1 MNTNNEPT
9 LENVNLDFLNK
20 KAIHSFTPFT
30 LLDYPDKSA
39 CILWFAGCNMKCDY
53 CYNPEIVFGK
63 GSFYFSEIISLL
75 KSRRNLLDAVVL
87 SGGEC
92 LIHKDIIPFI
102 KLVKSLGFL
111 IKVDTNG
118 SQPKVLEK
126 LIEEQLIDYVA
137 LAVLERGVV
146 KKGVLELL
154 QQLQSWQ
161 IPVALATNSPGSLMN
176 TVLDKLQIRP
186 YFQALC
192 SIELVTQGKPKP
204 EIYHLAAS
212 KLGVASEHCLVFED
226 SVTGLTAAKA
236 AGMKVVALPAE
247 HHWHRAEYD
256 QAESRLKCFSD
267 IQPEHF
273 RAWGFEQR

>member
-1 MNTNNEPT
+1 VNTNNEPT

-63 GSFYFSEIISLL
+63 GAFYFSEIISFL
-75 KSRRNLLDAVVL
+75 KSRSNLLDAVVF

-126 LIEEQLIDYVA
+126 LIEEQLIDYAA
-137 LAVLERGVV
+137 LDF
-146 KKGVLELL
+146 KGPKEKFFAITKSDFYTQFLSCLELL
-154 QQLQSWQ
+154 QASSIPFEVRTTYHSSLLNPEDIAAMQNVLLELGYDKNYYIQNFRNYQNTIAPLPDSQS
-161 IPVALATNSPGSLMN
+161 ISEK
-176 TVLDKLQIRP
+176 DIR
-186 YFQALC
+186 QNMTK
-192 SIELVTQGKPKP
+192 I
-204 EIYHLAAS
+204 I
-212 KLGVASEHCLVFED
+212 
-226 SVTGLTAAKA
+226 
-236 AGMKVVALPAE
+236 
-247 HHWHRAEYD
+247 
-256 QAESRLKCFSD
+256 
-267 IQPEHF
+267 F
-273 RAWGFEQR
+273 R

>member
-63 GSFYFSEIISLL
+63 GMFYFSEIYSFL
-75 KSRRNLLDAVVL
+75 KSRKNLLDAVVL

-126 LIEEQLIDYVA
+126 LIEENLIDYVA
-137 LAVLERGVV
+137 LDF
-146 KKGVLELL
+146 KGPKEKFFTITKSDFYTQFLSCLELL
-154 QQLQSWQ
+154 QASSIPFEVRTTYHSSLLNPEDITAIQDVLLELGYDKNYYIQNFRNYQNTIAPLPDSQS
-161 IPVALATNSPGSLMN
+161 I
-176 TVLDKLQIRP
+176 
-186 YFQALC
+186 
-192 SIELVTQGKPKP
+192 
-204 EIYHLAAS
+204 
-212 KLGVASEHCLVFED
+212 SE
-226 SVTGLTAAKA
+226 K
-236 AGMKVVALPAE
+236 
-247 HHWHRAEYD
+247 
-256 QAESRLKCFSD
+256 D
-267 IQPEHF
+267 IHQNMTKIIF
-273 RAWGFEQR
+273 R

>member
-63 GSFYFSEIISLL
+63 GAFYFSEIISFL
-75 KSRRNLLDAVVL
+75 KSRSNLLDAVVF

-137 LAVLERGVV
+137 LDF
-146 KKGVLELL
+146 KGPKEKFFAITKSDFYTQFLSCLELL
-154 QQLQSWQ
+154 QASSIPFEVRTTYHSSLLNPEDIAAMQNVLLELGYDKNYYIQNFRNYQNTIAPLPDSQS
-161 IPVALATNSPGSLMN
+161 I
-176 TVLDKLQIRP
+176 
-186 YFQALC
+186 
-192 SIELVTQGKPKP
+192 
-204 EIYHLAAS
+204 
-212 KLGVASEHCLVFED
+212 SE
-226 SVTGLTAAKA
+226 K
-236 AGMKVVALPAE
+236 
-247 HHWHRAEYD
+247 
-256 QAESRLKCFSD
+256 D
-267 IQPEHF
+267 IHQNMTKIIF
-273 RAWGFEQR
+273 R

>member
-9 LENVNLDFLNK
+9 LENVNHDFLNK

-63 GSFYFSEIISLL
+63 GLFYFSEIFSFL
-75 KSRRNLLDAVVL
+75 KIRRNLLDAVVL

-137 LAVLERGVV
+137 LDF
-146 KKGVLELL
+146 KGPKEKFFAITKSDFYNQFLSCLELL
-154 QQLQSWQ
+154 QTSSIPFEVRTTYHSSLLNPEDITAMQDVLLELGYDKNYYIQNFRNYQNTIAPLPDSQS
-161 IPVALATNSPGSLMN
+161 I
-176 TVLDKLQIRP
+176 
-186 YFQALC
+186 
-192 SIELVTQGKPKP
+192 
-204 EIYHLAAS
+204 
-212 KLGVASEHCLVFED
+212 SE
-226 SVTGLTAAKA
+226 K
-236 AGMKVVALPAE
+236 
-247 HHWHRAEYD
+247 
-256 QAESRLKCFSD
+256 D
-267 IQPEHF
+267 IHQNMTKIIF
-273 RAWGFEQR
+273 R

>member
-1 MNTNNEPT
+1 MNTNNVPI

-63 GSFYFSEIISLL
+63 GLFYFSEIFSFL
-75 KSRRNLLDAVVL
+75 KTRRNLLDAVVL

-126 LIEEQLIDYVA
+126 LIKEQLIDYVA
-137 LAVLERGVV
+137 LDF
-146 KKGVLELL
+146 KGTKEKFFAITKSDFYSQFISCFELL
-154 QQLQSWQ
+154 QNSSIPFEIRTTYHSSLLNPEDIASMQNVLVELGYDKTYFIQNFRNYQNTIAPLPDSQS
-161 IPVALATNSPGSLMN
+161 I
-176 TVLDKLQIRP
+176 
-186 YFQALC
+186 
-192 SIELVTQGKPKP
+192 
-204 EIYHLAAS
+204 
-212 KLGVASEHCLVFED
+212 SE
-226 SVTGLTAAKA
+226 K
-236 AGMKVVALPAE
+236 
-247 HHWHRAEYD
+247 
-256 QAESRLKCFSD
+256 D
-267 IQPEHF
+267 IHQNMTKIIF
-273 RAWGFEQR
+273 R

>member
-63 GSFYFSEIISLL
+63 GAFYFSEIISFL
-75 KSRRNLLDAVVL
+75 KSRSNLLDAVVF

-126 LIEEQLIDYVA
+126 LIKEQLIDYVA
-137 LAVLERGVV
+137 LDF
-146 KKGVLELL
+146 KGTKEKFFAITKSDFYSQFISCFELL
-154 QQLQSWQ
+154 QNSSIPFEIRTTYHSSLLNPEDIASMQNVLLELGYDKNYYIQNFRNYQNTIAPLPDSQS
-161 IPVALATNSPGSLMN
+161 I
-176 TVLDKLQIRP
+176 
-186 YFQALC
+186 
-192 SIELVTQGKPKP
+192 
-204 EIYHLAAS
+204 
-212 KLGVASEHCLVFED
+212 SE
-226 SVTGLTAAKA
+226 K
-236 AGMKVVALPAE
+236 
-247 HHWHRAEYD
+247 
-256 QAESRLKCFSD
+256 D
-267 IQPEHF
+267 IHQNMTKIIF
-273 RAWGFEQR
+273 R

>member
-1 MNTNNEPT
+1 MNTNNVPI

-63 GSFYFSEIISLL
+63 GLFYFSEIFSFL
-75 KSRRNLLDAVVL
+75 KTRRNLLDAVVF

-126 LIEEQLIDYVA
+126 LIKEKLIDYVA
-137 LAVLERGVV
+137 LDF
-146 KKGVLELL
+146 KGTKEKFFAITKSDFYSQFISCFELL
-154 QQLQSWQ
+154 QNSS
-161 IPVALATNSPGSLMN
+161 IPFEIRTTYHSSLLNPEDIASMQNVLVELGYDKTYFIQNFRNYQN
-176 TVLDKLQIRP
+176 TIAPLP
-186 YFQALC
+186 
-192 SIELVTQGKPKP
+192 
-204 EIYHLAAS
+204 
-212 KLGVASEHCLVFED
+212 D
-226 SVTGLTAAKA
+226 SQ
-236 AGMKVVALPAE
+236 P
-247 HHWHRAEYD
+247 
-256 QAESRLKCFSD
+256 LKEKD
-267 IQPEHF
+267 WNQNMTKIIF
-273 RAWGFEQR
+273 R

>member
-63 GSFYFSEIISLL
+63 GTFYFSEIISFL
-75 KSRRNLLDAVVL
+75 KSRSNLLDAVVF

-92 LIHKDIIPFI
+92 LIHKDIITFI
-102 KLVKSLGFL
+102 KLVKNLGFL

-126 LIEEQLIDYVA
+126 LIKEKLIDYVA
-137 LAVLERGVV
+137 LDF
-146 KKGVLELL
+146 KGPKEKFFAITKL
-154 QQLQSWQ
+154 STN
-161 IPVALATNSPGSLMN
+161 IALYL
-176 TVLDKLQIRP
+176 
-186 YFQALC
+186 
-192 SIELVTQGKPKP
+192 
-204 EIYHLAAS
+204 S
-212 KLGVASEHCLVFED
+212 KLSFGCALTKRFRMASFFER
-226 SVTGLTAAKA
+226 S
-236 AGMKVVALPAE
+236 MKIFK
-247 HHWHRAEYD
+247 
-256 QAESRLKCFSD
+256 ESRL
-267 IQPEHF
+267 
-273 RAWGFEQR
+273 AL

>member
-9 LENVNLDFLNK
+9 LENVNHDFLNK

-63 GSFYFSEIISLL
+63 GAFYFSEIISFL
-75 KSRRNLLDAVVL
+75 KSRSNLLDAVVF

-126 LIEEQLIDYVA
+126 LIKEQLIDYVA
-137 LAVLERGVV
+137 LDF
-146 KKGVLELL
+146 KGPKEKFFAITKSDFYTQFLSCLELL
-154 QQLQSWQ
+154 QASSIPFEVRTTYHSSLLNPEDIATMQHVLLELGYDKNYYIQNFRNYQNTIAPLPDSQS
-161 IPVALATNSPGSLMN
+161 I
-176 TVLDKLQIRP
+176 
-186 YFQALC
+186 
-192 SIELVTQGKPKP
+192 
-204 EIYHLAAS
+204 
-212 KLGVASEHCLVFED
+212 SE
-226 SVTGLTAAKA
+226 KA
-236 AGMKVVALPAE
+236 IHQTMTK
-247 HHWHRAEYD
+247 
-256 QAESRLKCFSD
+256 
-267 IQPEHF
+267 IIF
-273 RAWGFEQR
+273 R

>member
-9 LENVNLDFLNK
+9 LENVNHDFLNK
-20 KAIHSFTPFT
+20 KVIHSFTPFT

-63 GSFYFSEIISLL
+63 GMFYFSEIYSFL
-75 KSRRNLLDAVVL
+75 KSRKNLLDAVVL

-137 LAVLERGVV
+137 LDF
-146 KKGVLELL
+146 KGPKEKFFAITKSDFYTQFLSCLELL
-154 QQLQSWQ
+154 QASSIPFEVRTTYHSSLLNPEDITAMQDVLLELGYDKNYYIQNFRNYQNTIAPLPDSQS
-161 IPVALATNSPGSLMN
+161 I
-176 TVLDKLQIRP
+176 
-186 YFQALC
+186 
-192 SIELVTQGKPKP
+192 
-204 EIYHLAAS
+204 
-212 KLGVASEHCLVFED
+212 SE
-226 SVTGLTAAKA
+226 K
-236 AGMKVVALPAE
+236 
-247 HHWHRAEYD
+247 
-256 QAESRLKCFSD
+256 D
-267 IQPEHF
+267 IHQNMTKIIF
-273 RAWGFEQR
+273 R

>member
-1 MNTNNEPT
+1 MNTNNVPI

-63 GSFYFSEIISLL
+63 GLFYFSEIFSFL
-75 KSRRNLLDAVVL
+75 KTRRNLLDAVVF

-126 LIEEQLIDYVA
+126 LIKEQLIDYVA
-137 LAVLERGVV
+137 LDF
-146 KKGVLELL
+146 KGTKEKFFAITKSDFYSQFISCFELL
-154 QQLQSWQ
+154 QNSSIPFEIRTTYHSSLLNPEDIASMQNVLVELGYDKTYFIQNFRNYQNTIAPLPDSQS
-161 IPVALATNSPGSLMN
+161 I
-176 TVLDKLQIRP
+176 
-186 YFQALC
+186 
-192 SIELVTQGKPKP
+192 
-204 EIYHLAAS
+204 
-212 KLGVASEHCLVFED
+212 SE
-226 SVTGLTAAKA
+226 K
-236 AGMKVVALPAE
+236 
-247 HHWHRAEYD
+247 
-256 QAESRLKCFSD
+256 D
-267 IQPEHF
+267 IHQNMTKIIF
-273 RAWGFEQR
+273 R

>member
-63 GSFYFSEIISLL
+63 GLFYFSEIFSFL
-75 KSRRNLLDAVVL
+75 KTRRNLLDAVVF

-92 LIHKDIIPFI
+92 LIHKDIIPII

-126 LIEEQLIDYVA
+126 LIKEKLIDYVA
-137 LAVLERGVV
+137 LDF
-146 KKGVLELL
+146 KGPKEKFFAITKSDFYSQFISCFELL
-154 QQLQSWQ
+154 QKSTIPFEIRTTYHSSLLNPEDIASMQNVLVELGYDKTYFIQNFRNYQNTIAPLADSQS
-161 IPVALATNSPGSLMN
+161 I
-176 TVLDKLQIRP
+176 
-186 YFQALC
+186 
-192 SIELVTQGKPKP
+192 
-204 EIYHLAAS
+204 
-212 KLGVASEHCLVFED
+212 SE
-226 SVTGLTAAKA
+226 K
-236 AGMKVVALPAE
+236 
-247 HHWHRAEYD
+247 
-256 QAESRLKCFSD
+256 D
-267 IQPEHF
+267 IHQNMTKIIF
-273 RAWGFEQR
+273 R

>member
-63 GSFYFSEIISLL
+63 GLFYFSEIFSFL
-75 KSRRNLLDAVVL
+75 KTRRNLLDAVVF

-111 IKVDTNG
+111 VKVDTNG

-126 LIEEQLIDYVA
+126 LIKEQLIDYVA
-137 LAVLERGVV
+137 LDF
-146 KKGVLELL
+146 KGTKEKFFAITKSDFYSQFISCFELL
-154 QQLQSWQ
+154 QNSSIPFEIRTTYHSSLLNPEDIASMQNVLVELGYDKTYFIQNFRNYQNTIAPLPDSQS
-161 IPVALATNSPGSLMN
+161 I
-176 TVLDKLQIRP
+176 
-186 YFQALC
+186 
-192 SIELVTQGKPKP
+192 
-204 EIYHLAAS
+204 
-212 KLGVASEHCLVFED
+212 SE
-226 SVTGLTAAKA
+226 K
-236 AGMKVVALPAE
+236 
-247 HHWHRAEYD
+247 
-256 QAESRLKCFSD
+256 D
-267 IQPEHF
+267 IHQNMTKIIF
-273 RAWGFEQR
+273 R

>member
-1 MNTNNEPT
+1 MNINNEPT

-63 GSFYFSEIISLL
+63 GLFYFSEIFSFL
-75 KSRRNLLDAVVL
+75 KTRRNLLDAVVL

-126 LIEEQLIDYVA
+126 LIKKQLIDYVA
-137 LAVLERGVV
+137 LDF
-146 KKGVLELL
+146 KGPKEKFFAITKSDFYSQFISCFELL
-154 QQLQSWQ
+154 QNSSIPFEIRTTYHSSLLNPEDIDSMQNVLVELSYDKTYFIQNFRNYQNTIAPLPDSQS
-161 IPVALATNSPGSLMN
+161 I
-176 TVLDKLQIRP
+176 
-186 YFQALC
+186 
-192 SIELVTQGKPKP
+192 
-204 EIYHLAAS
+204 
-212 KLGVASEHCLVFED
+212 SE
-226 SVTGLTAAKA
+226 K
-236 AGMKVVALPAE
+236 
-247 HHWHRAEYD
+247 
-256 QAESRLKCFSD
+256 D
-267 IQPEHF
+267 INQNMTKIIF
-273 RAWGFEQR
+273 R